1 MEVYP
6 TAIVDL
12 SAQIGAGTTVVADAL
27 FEAHVQIGSYCQIED
42 CAIFRIQA
50 RLCPIDA

>member
-6 TAIVDL
+6 TAIVDS
-12 SAQIGAGTTVVADAL
+12 SAQIVAGTTVVADAL
-27 FEAHVQIGSYCQIED
+27 IEADVQIGRHCLIEAY
-42 CAIFRIQA
+42 AIFRIQA

>member
-1 MEVYP
+1 MEVYSV
-6 TAIVDL
+6 AIVDS
-12 SAQIGAGTTVVADAL
+12 SAQIGAGTTVVAGASI
-27 FEAHVQIGSYCQIED
+27 EADVQIGRDCQIES

>member
-1 MEVYP
+1 MEVYSL
-6 TAIVDL
+6 AIVDS
-12 SAQIGAGTTVVADAL
+12 SAQIGAGTTVVASASI
-27 FEAHVQIGSYCQIED
+27 EADVQIGRDCQIES